1 MGENI
6 VINSELVNFELYY
19 YELYS
24 FFSKAINIVKFYVA

>member
-19 YELYS
+19 YELYF